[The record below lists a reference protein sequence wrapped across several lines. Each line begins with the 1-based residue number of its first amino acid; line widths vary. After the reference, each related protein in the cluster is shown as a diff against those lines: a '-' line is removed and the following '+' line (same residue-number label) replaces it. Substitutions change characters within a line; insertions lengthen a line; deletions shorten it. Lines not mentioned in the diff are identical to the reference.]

1 MPRSAPM
8 RRVFAA
14 LFLPLCACAATPVA
28 PRAPESS
35 DPRVNPP
42 RALPAVPAADAVAR
56 GVALVAS
63 APRADGPGEVELELW
78 NDPQFRRRF
87 VESYLAETEI
97 EPLLTV
103 AEREV
108 MQKVLELISS
118 EQMGA
123 AAQLLEKNRNEASS
137 AVLDFTLGNL
147 HFQREEFEPAALA
160 YRVAVEKHPKFR
172 RAWKNLG
179 LIHVRRGE
187 FEAAALELTRV
198 VELGGGDA
206 VTYGLLG
213 FAHSSRGD
221 DLSAESAYRMAA
233 LLDPDT
239 LDWKMGLARSFFRQ
253 KRFAEAVAMCA
264 NLLAD
269 QPERADL
276 WLLQANAFLGLG
288 QPMRAAENYEL
299 VERLGHSSSESLTML
314 GDIYVNAGLHDLA
327 VDAYLRA
334 LDKAPDARPERAIRA
349 AKALTAGGALDE
361 AGRLLAG
368 IERVHG
374 ERLEGDERKD
384 LLRLR
389 ARLAVASGAGDEE
402 VRALEEIVAL
412 DPLDGEALILLGQH
426 SFRADDPEQAVFYY
440 ERAANLEAFEADAK
454 VRHAQLLVSQRRF
467 AEALPLLRR
476 AQVLKPRDNIASY
489 LEQVERA
496 AQAR

>member
-1 MPRSAPM
+1 MSALM
-8 RRVFAA
+8 RDTYRALAVFP
-14 LFLPLCACAATPVA
+14 LLCACAATPSD
-28 PRAPESS
+28 RAPESAALRVEPPS
-35 DPRVNPP
+35 PRSS
-42 RALPAVPAADAVAR
+42 APAAGSVREA
-56 GVALVAS
+56 ALVAS
-63 APRADGPGEVELELW
+63 APPRAQGVGEVELELW
-78 NDPQFRRRF
+78 NDPEFRRRF
-87 VESYLAETEI
+87 AESYLAETEV
-97 EPLLTV
+97 EPLLTT
-103 AEREV
+103 AEREGL
-108 MQKVLELISS
+108 QEVLELISS
-118 EQMGA
+118 EQMDA
-123 AAQLLEKNRNEASS
+123 AAQLLEKSRNEASS
-137 AVLDFTLGNL
+137 AVLDFMLGNI
-147 HFQREEFEPAALA
+147 HFQREEWEPAAAA

-179 LIHVRRGE
+179 LIHVRRSE
-187 FEAAALELTRV
+187 FEAAALALTRV
-198 VELGGGDA
+198 IELGGGDA

-253 KRFAEAVAMCA
+253 KRFAEAVALCG
-264 NLLAD
+264 NLLED
-269 QPERADL
+269 QPERTDL
-276 WLLQANAFLGLG
+276 WLLQANAFLGQG

-299 VERLGHSSSESLTML
+299 VERLGRSTPESLTML
-314 GDIYVNAGLHDLA
+314 GDIYVNAGLQDLA

-334 LDKAPDARPERAIRA
+334 MDKAPDARPERAIRA
-349 AKALTAGGALDE
+349 AKALTAAGALDE

-374 ERLEGDERKD
+374 ARLEGAERKD

-389 ARLAVASGAGDEE
+389 ARLAVAAGAGDEE
-402 VRALEEIVAL
+402 ARALAEIVEL

-426 SFRADDPEQAVFYY
+426 AFRAEDPEKAVFYY
-440 ERAANLEAFEADAK
+440 ERAASIEAFEADAK
-454 VRHAQLLVSQRRF
+454 VRHAQLLVQQRRF

-489 LEQVERA
+489 LEDVERA